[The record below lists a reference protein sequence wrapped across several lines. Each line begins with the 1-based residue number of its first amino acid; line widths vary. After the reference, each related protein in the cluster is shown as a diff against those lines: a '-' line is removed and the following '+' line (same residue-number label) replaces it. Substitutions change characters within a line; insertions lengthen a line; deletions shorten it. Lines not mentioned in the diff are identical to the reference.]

1 MNITLGPYATPVIV
15 LKPIINMRTLPQL
28 VKQFADAIL
37 TINQHHEVIGWQS
50 TAKELFHLET
60 KDKGKCIDEIVGQ
73 KDFINQLQTDG
84 YLEVTLP
91 YQRGKRTLIMGLLTH
106 GDGYQVLARDITASH
121 ELDKLRQD
129 FVANVSHELRTPLTV
144 VHGYIEMLQ
153 DLYVDQDERLLK
165 ILRIIQTQ
173 TDRMK
178 SLVED
183 LLLLSRL
190 EHKPVN
196 PLQNQSVAVSDLI
209 ENICHEMQHL
219 VSQQQ
224 HNFITDI
231 TPDLNLQ
238 GEPTELRSAFANL
251 VLNAVRYT
259 PKGGTISVRWC
270 TDDKGKYFIVKDTG
284 IGVSQEHIPRLT
296 ERFYRVDKGRSRNIG
311 GTGLGLAIVKHVLLR
326 HQGKLTVTSELGQG
340 SEFKCFFPH

>member
-1 MNITLGPYATPVIV
+1 MKSITDMDMLSH
-15 LKPIINMRTLPQL
+15 L
-28 VKQFADAIL
+28 VKQFADGIL
-37 TINQHHEVIGWQS
+37 TINQQHQITGWQAA
-50 TAKELFHLET
+50 AKELFHLET
-60 KDKGKCIDEIVGQ
+60 KDKGKLIDDIVGQ
-73 KDFINQLQTDG
+73 RDFISQLETYG
-84 YLEVTLP
+84 HLELTLP

-106 GDGYQVLARDITASH
+106 GDNYQLIARDITASH

-153 DLYVDQDERLLK
+153 DLYLDQDERLLK

-178 SLVED
+178 NLVED

-190 EHKPVN
+190 EHKPMN
-196 PLQNQSVAVSDLI
+196 PLQNQTVDVSDLI
-209 ENICHEMQHL
+209 KNICHEMQHL

-238 GEPTELRSAFANL
+238 GEPTELRSAFSNL

-259 PKGGTISVRWC
+259 PKGGTITVRWFANN
-270 TDDKGKYFIVKDTG
+270 KGKHFVVKDTG
-284 IGVSQEHIPRLT
+284 IGISQEHIPRLT

-326 HQGKLTVTSELGQG
+326 HQGKLTITSKFSQG
-340 SEFKCFFPH
+340 SQFMCSFPKQN